1 MMEYLIKGYEPACL
15 FHFFEEICAIP
26 HGSRNEEK
34 IADYLVEFAR
44 ARHLDVYRDEMHNV
58 LIRKSATAGRE
69 NEPAVLLQGHT
80 DMVCEKNADVEHDFT
95 RDPLK
100 LALTDDGKVYAC
112 GTTLGADD
120 AVAVV
125 IMMSL
130 LDGALDSHP
139 ALECLFTSQEEIG
152 LHGAN
157 AFDCSQI
164 KARRMINLDSE
175 SDNSAIV
182 GCAGGVRSDMII
194 PVTRVPF
201 AGEAVAINV
210 KGLIGGHS
218 GENIHL
224 GRGNANKIMG
234 RLLARLMRDDRLCL
248 CTIEGGLK
256 DNAIPRECSATVSV
270 SSAEAAMGILTAA
283 AEAVRGELVADD
295 MNFEV
300 KLSPV
305 SSPAVMIDEES
316 TRRIVTVLELSHSGV
331 LTMNQTVG
339 IVEFSR
345 NLAVIHTRETDV
357 NIAFSSRSAKE
368 SQLDASTLELDTL
381 ASFVNGSVTHH
392 SRYPGWD
399 YSPQSPIRDA
409 YVAVYTRLYGEKPI
423 IKLIHAGL
431 ECGLLKSRIPDL
443 DIIALGANLEN
454 IHSPMEKMELAS
466 CEKLWKIVSE
476 LLRQPI

>member
-1 MMEYLIKGYEPACL
+1 MEYLIQGYEPACL
-15 FHFFEEICAIP
+15 FRFFEEICAIP

-34 IADYLVEFAR
+34 VADYLVEFAR
-44 ARHLDVYRDEMHNV
+44 SRQLEVYRDGMHNV
-58 LIRKSATAGRE
+58 LIRKPATAGRE
-69 NEPAVLLQGHT
+69 GEPPVLLQGHT
-80 DMVCEKNADVEHDFT
+80 DMVCEKNADVVHDFT

-100 LALTDDGKVYAC
+100 LALTNDGKVYAC

-139 ALECLFTSQEEIG
+139 ALECLFTTQEEIG
-152 LHGAN
+152 MHGAD
-157 AFDCSQI
+157 AFDCSLI
-164 KARRMINLDSE
+164 RARRMINLDSE

-182 GCAGGVRSDMII
+182 GCAGGIRSDMAV

-201 AGEAVAINV
+201 AGEAVSIKV

-234 RLLARLMRDDRLCL
+234 RLLAQLMRDDRLFL
-248 CTIEGGLK
+248 CTLEGGLK
-256 DNAIPRECSATVSV
+256 DNAIPRECSATVAV
-270 SSAEAAMGILTAA
+270 PFAASAMETLAA
-283 AEAVRGELVADD
+283 ATEAIRGELVADD
-295 MNFEV
+295 KDFAVE
-300 KLSPV
+300 LS
-305 SSPAVMIDEES
+305 SAAAPAVMMDESS

-331 LTMNQTVG
+331 LAMNQAIG

-345 NLAVIHTRETDV
+345 NLAVIRTKETEV
-357 NIAFSSRSAKE
+357 IITFSSRSPKE
-368 SQLDASTLELDTL
+368 SQLDASVLELDTL
-381 ASFVNGSVTHH
+381 AGFVGGSVAHH

-399 YSPQSPIRDA
+399 YAPISPLRDA
-409 YVAVYTRLYGEKPI
+409 YVAAYSRMYGEMPI
-423 IKLIHAGL
+423 IKSIHAGL

-443 DIIALGANLEN
+443 DIIGLGANLEN
-454 IHSPMEKMELAS
+454 IHSPREKMELAS